1 MAVKGSS
8 FDDVQA
14 QGNQLSRVW
23 AENPE
28 LALGDLTQKQ
38 FGDMVKAFAA
48 ARTGVD
54 DLRNQ
59 LTRAVNDLNGQA
71 KDILGI
77 TVRARSVAR
86 GQFGPNSTQYEQLGG
101 TRTSDRKPRTKK
113 KKGSGGG
120 ESK

>member
-8 FDDVQA
+8 FEDIQA
-14 QGNQLSRVW
+14 QANQLLRVW
-23 AENPE
+23 AENPK
-28 LALGDLTQKQ
+28 LALGDLTKGQ
-38 FGDMVKAFAA
+38 FSDTVAAFTS
-48 ARTGVD
+48 ARTEVD

-59 LTRAVNDLNGQA
+59 LTRAINDLNA
-71 KDILGI
+71 KAAEILAI

-113 KKGSGGG
+113 KPPKS
-120 ESK
+120 

>member
-8 FDDVQA
+8 FEDVQA

-23 AENPE
+23 ADNPE

-38 FGDMVKAFAA
+38 FGDMVKAFTA
-48 ARTGVD
+48 ARTEVD

-59 LTRAVNDLNGQA
+59 LTRAINDLNA
-71 KDILGI
+71 KAAEILAT

-101 TRTSDRKPRTKK
+101 TRASDRKPRTKK
-113 KKGSGGG
+113 QPP
-120 ESK
+120 

>member
-8 FDDVQA
+8 FEDIQA
-14 QGNQLSRVW
+14 QANQLSRVW
-23 AENPE
+23 SDNPE
-28 LALGDLTQKQ
+28 LALGDLTEKQ

-48 ARTGVD
+48 ARTTVD

-59 LTRAVNDLNGQA
+59 LTKAVNDLNAQGA
-71 KDILGI
+71 EILAI

-101 TRTSDRKPRTKK
+101 TRASDRKPRTNKK
-113 KKGSGGG
+113 PPKS
-120 ESK
+120 